1 MRKVKEK
8 ENNNIFDM
16 ILAISLGLLIFMLL
30 YLVLK
35 YYILLYMNKII

>member
-30 YLVLK
+30 YLVFK